1 VALVPE
7 LAWVETPVMPGFQS
21 FALVAHQ
28 GPAEQV
34 VMLVDDEAEARE
46 IADGM
51 RHAGQQVDIRIY
63 QPPRPGFE
71 RPVS

>member
-1 VALVPE
+1 
-7 LAWVETPVMPGFQS
+7 MPGMSS

-28 GPAEQV
+28 GSSEQV

-51 RHAGQQVDIRIY
+51 RRAGQQVDIRIY
-63 QPPRPGFE
+63 QPPRPE
-71 RPVS
+71 YQRPIR

>member
-1 VALVPE
+1 
-7 LAWVETPVMPGFQS
+7 MPGLSS

-51 RHAGQQVDIRIY
+51 RQAGHQVDIRRY
-63 QPPRPGFE
+63 LPPRPEFV
-71 RPVS
+71 RPTS

>member
-1 VALVPE
+1 
-7 LAWVETPVMPGFQS
+7 MPGTSS

-34 VMLVDDEAEARE
+34 VMLVDDEAEAKE
-46 IADGM
+46 IADEM
-51 RHAGQQVDIRIY
+51 RRGGQQVDVRRY
-63 QPPRPGFE
+63 VPPRPQFE